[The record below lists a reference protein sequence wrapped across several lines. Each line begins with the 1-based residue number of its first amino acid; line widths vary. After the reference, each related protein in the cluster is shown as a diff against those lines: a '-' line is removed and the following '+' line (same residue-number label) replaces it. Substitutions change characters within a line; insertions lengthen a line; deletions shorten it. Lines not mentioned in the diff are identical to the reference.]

1 MRGAESITART
12 SGTSHRTLRCCL
24 EAELLVA
31 LSYRSRV
38 LLLFALLFLLGR
50 VQRRY
55 ALTSNITKRCIG
67 ERHGFLN
74 FQSEKRTMD
83 CHPNDLKGNKDEK
96 KQQPSAKG
104 KQGGAANQG
113 EHR

>member
-1 MRGAESITART
+1 MKGAARSLRNEAASITERT
-12 SGTSHRTLRCCL
+12 SGTSQYPASKSATNI
-24 EAELLVA
+24 VF
-31 LSYRSRV
+31 SS
-38 LLLFALLFLLGR
+38 FLLYLFGR